1 MSNLVDEDHSV
12 CLPCP
17 RAGFSDCRVFVT
29 PAEIGLDKLEEE
41 PEFTA
46 AQPGIAQEPALIWNC
61 CLQEVLLANVV
72 ARLAY
77 RARESV
83 LHEWEYRASSDRISG
98 GAQLDT

>member
-12 CLPCP
+12 RFPCP
-17 RAGFSDCRVFVT
+17 RAMFSDCRVFVT
-29 PAEIGLDKLEEE
+29 PAEIGLDEEA
-41 PEFTA
+41 PGVTA

-61 CLQEVLLANVV
+61 CLQEVSLANAV

-83 LHEWEYRASSDRISG
+83 LHEWEYCASSDRISG